1 MQNQQ
6 QATVLTTREWVITL
20 LIRVIPVVGF
30 VMLFVW
36 AFGDQENQNRA
47 NWAKASLIL
56 IAIGIV
62 LVTFCMILFWGAI
75 AALLVSRNGENIDI

>member
-1 MQNQQ
+1 MENQQ
-6 QATVLTTREWVITL
+6 QATVLTTREWVVTL

-36 AFGDQENQNRA
+36 AFGNQENQNRA

-75 AALLVSRNGENIDI
+75 AALIMSRNGENIDI